1 MINKEVIIFQIEDML
16 SNINKENFLL
26 NGGYISNGATF
37 LELMTNVLT
46 LLKEQEP
53 KMVIES
59 ENMYT
64 GLPITHC
71 PKCGKSLDRYLYGR
85 RQEGEI
91 NFCPYCGQAVKWN
104 DESESSWN
112 ENNQA

>member
-1 MINKEVIIFQIEDML
+1 MIGSVLMVRSGEAGMTAKG
-16 SNINKENFLL
+16 NINKKFEHR
-26 NGGYISNGATF
+26 
-37 LELMTNVLT
+37 
-46 LLKEQEP
+46 LKNCLDFANTTVDFEDEILAMLKKQEP
-53 KMVIES
+53 TMVIES

-91 NFCPYCGQAVKWN
+91 NFCPYCGQAVTW
-104 DESESSWN
+104 E
-112 ENNQA
+112 